1 MYEHIDD
8 EVVPVGEGRLLSP
21 GDHALVGSFFETLAA
36 TSADFTD
43 GFVALTDFV
52 AQLEQAELTA
62 GTVYVH

>member
-1 MYEHIDD
+1 M
-8 EVVPVGEGRLLSP
+8 GEGRLLSP
-21 GDHALVGSFFETLAA
+21 GDRALVGSFFEALAA

-43 GFVALTDFV
+43 AFVALTDFV